1 MGKLLDYVEFGNDKQ
16 LNRLAKTLN
25 LVLDHDAVWQEAQ
38 DYFDS
43 TGNEEAEVRIDG
55 SDYII
60 VEKADIEAVE
70 RRWLVA
76 MKRLS
81 MGDIMK
87 MSELKQA
94 WLQLENFDEYKGA
107 LVKESQEIAKII
119 LDRHPEWSSEIL
131 KVGR

>member
-25 LVLDHDAVWQEAQ
+25 LVLDHDSVWQEASDQ
-38 DYFDS
+38 LVNGDS
-43 TGNEEAEVRIDG
+43 QAEVRING

-76 MKRLS
+76 MKKLS
-81 MGDIMK
+81 MGNFLK

-94 WLQLENFDEYKGA
+94 WLQLEHYSEYKGA
-107 LVKESQEIAKII
+107 LLKESQEIAKII
-119 LDRHPEWSSEIL
+119 LDRHPEWASEIV